1 MLIWDR
7 APAENL
13 GRTCIRRASCRSLSV
28 AGHGSYSV
36 TMQREVTAGIRGA
49 RYIKSLGGGSR
60 GALWAPPKAQLYVD
74 VSRLVA
80 QVSLGARDRLWA
92 VQDTPGDAG

>member
-1 MLIWDR
+1 MCDQLH
-7 APAENL
+7 AENL

-49 RYIKSLGGGSR
+49 RYKEPR
-60 GALWAPPKAQLYVD
+60 GREELCGLLLRHNYTW
-74 VSRLVA
+74 
-80 QVSLGARDRLWA
+80 
-92 VQDTPGDAG
+92 T